1 MRSMATTLLGKNLKT
16 LRQLKHINQEKLAK
30 AVGVT
35 RTRIASYETQNIEP
49 KLVLL
54 AKIAA
59 YFSISIDVLVTVPVT
74 RDNYDSLKTRYQSGT
89 QPKVSGPLPLVQLP
103 KLTSGVLNTFVS
115 RYRQIEKAFEGVL
128 ALHAL
133 QQQDASIDLTSKQLV
148 FIIRQ
153 LLHQN
158 ALLIAEINRVN
169 STQKTNK

>member
-103 KLTSGVLNTFVS
+103 KLTSGVLLLLSAVTVRLRRHSKEYWHFMPCNS
-115 RYRQIEKAFEGVL
+115 RML
-128 ALHAL
+128 P
-133 QQQDASIDLTSKQLV
+133 LT
-148 FIIRQ
+148 
-153 LLHQN
+153 
-158 ALLIAEINRVN
+158 
-169 STQKTNK
+169 